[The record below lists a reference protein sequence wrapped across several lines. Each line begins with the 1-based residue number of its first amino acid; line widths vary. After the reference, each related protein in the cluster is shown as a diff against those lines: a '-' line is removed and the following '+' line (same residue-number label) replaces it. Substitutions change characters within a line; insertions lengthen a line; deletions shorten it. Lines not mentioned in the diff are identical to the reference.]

1 MKTKRLILLIL
12 IILFAGFIRV
22 FKIST
27 LPPALYYDE
36 VDAGY
41 QAMVFNQNQTDYY
54 GNKFPVHFHSFGDYR
69 TSLHI
74 YSISLLQQFTKNQ
87 DLSVRL
93 PSAIYGVLSVLV
105 LYLITKSLIPSF
117 LLALSPW
124 AIHYSRIGF
133 EVSGM
138 TLCLLLG
145 ILFWKQFIN
154 SKKNIFIYLSALF
167 FCLSPYFYS
176 TAKLIILIIAV
187 LIAVIWRKEIL
198 KLGLKSL
205 ILPVLFAVL
214 LLVPMARDTLGGK
227 AGYRFS
233 YIGIFTLPHREQVV
247 DTLRYQDASIDHPD
261 EIGVSTSLI
270 SKIVHNKYQLIA
282 QRFISNY
289 VNSFSS
295 DFLFLKGDNNTRH
308 GFGNHGLL
316 YLIDVVF
323 VFIGLSIFFFKDKK
337 NKLSSFFFCLLIFSP
352 IPYALTR
359 DSDFPHATRLILM
372 LPSIIYFSYLGIAYL
387 RTKYRFFIFLLIP
400 IYGIFFLNF
409 WHYYNY
415 HYPNESARVWNMGM
429 EEAVITTSNYPDS
442 PLVYSDDYLSFV
454 SFFLYYHPYKLN
466 QNDSLQNHLSQLS
479 NDSFSGQQIDQK
491 YYFGHVNWTNLSH
504 FPQNTVYVIPASEYK
519 INSFPNFRIIKKIN
533 KIYETQEEIYIIQHN
548 EN

>member
-1 MKTKRLILLIL
+1 MKTKNLILLI
-12 IILFAGFIRV
+12 IIIIFAGFTRV
-22 FKIST
+22 FKITT

-41 QAMVFNQNQTDYY
+41 QANIFNQNQTDYY

-74 YSISLLQQFTKNQ
+74 YSIALLQRFTNNL

-93 PSAIYGVLSVLV
+93 PSAIYGVLSVIV

-138 TLCLLLG
+138 ILCLLLG
-145 ILFWKQFIN
+145 ILFWQKFVN
-154 SKKNIFIYLSALF
+154 SKKYIFVYFSALF

-176 TAKLIILIIAV
+176 TAKLFIVFIAV
-187 LIAVIWRKEIL
+187 LIFLIWKDIIIKIGVK
-198 KLGLKSL
+198 KLL
-205 ILPVLFAVL
+205 LPILFAFIIL
-214 LLVPMARDTLGGK
+214 IPLTFDTVKGN

-247 DTLRYQDASIDHPD
+247 DTLRYQDASIDHPE
-261 EIGVSTSLI
+261 EIGISTSLI
-270 SKIVHNKYQLIA
+270 SKIIHNKYQLIA

-295 DFLFLKGDNNTRH
+295 DFLFLKGDNNIRH

-316 YLIDVVF
+316 YFVDIIF

-337 NKLSSFFFCLLIFSP
+337 NKLSSLFFWLLVFCP

-372 LPSIIYFSYLGIAYL
+372 LPSIIYFSYLGIDYL
-387 RTKYRFFIFLLIP
+387 RTKYRFFMFLLIP
-400 IYGIFFLNF
+400 TYCLFFLSF
-409 WHYYNY
+409 WHYYYY

-429 EEAVITTSNYPDS
+429 EEAVVITNDYPNNL
-442 PLVYSDDYLSFV
+442 LVFSDDYLSFV

-466 QNDSLQNHLSQLS
+466 PDDALQNHLSQLS
-479 NDSFSGQQIDQK
+479 NDTFSGQQIDQK
-491 YYFGHVNWTNLSH
+491 YYFGHVNWTNLKY
-504 FPQNTVYVIPASEYK
+504 FPQDTIYVIPASEYK
-519 INSFPNFRIIKKIN
+519 INSFPNYKIIKKIN